1 MIKTNSR
8 SATYDEINTYRQSLI
23 EKGIMTEKET
33 KLINDKKIH
42 AFLESEICKRIAKSA
57 YVRRETAFT
66 LGLTP
71 YEIYGDEVYKDD
83 KELIHVDGIIDLFFE
98 ENDGIVLL
106 EYKTDHIENGNV
118 QPMTDRYKIQLDLYA
133 KAIERSTGKKVKEKL
148 LWLFGIND
156 ILKL

>member
-1 MIKTNSR
+1 M
-8 SATYDEINTYRQSLI
+8 
-23 EKGIMTEKET
+23 
-33 KLINDKKIH
+33 
-42 AFLESEICKRIAKSA
+42 
-57 YVRRETAFT
+57 RRETAFT

-71 YEIYGDEVYKDD
+71 YEIYGDEVYKED

-106 EYKTDHIENGNV
+106 DYKTDHIENGNV